1 MNNVSLS
8 AAKFS
13 KKNPTSPK
21 ISSPVLKAIHVPSLN
36 IKIKTPQI
44 KEGINIPKRKNFE
57 LDHRFKIQKTFIE
70 ERARSTSPKLR
81 GESKIN
87 QTFIEDNE
95 LVKKYK
101 KIRLENQEFQIKIKE
116 LYCDLMKKYSQGTNL
131 ENCVETSIQIMA
143 LVFQCCF
150 N

>member
-44 KEGINIPKRKNFE
+44 KEGINIPKRKNFDIAIYMVIE
-57 LDHRFKIQKTFIE
+57 DLIMIFFQLFGLFFDGQVEAFAFLRNLLDRYRLLFLVTFGFFNRPEFKICSQKFKVT
-70 ERARSTSPKLR
+70 
-81 GESKIN
+81 KI
-87 QTFIEDNE
+87 F
-95 LVKKYK
+95 L
-101 KIRLENQEFQIKIKE
+101 
-116 LYCDLMKKYSQGTNL
+116 
-131 ENCVETSIQIMA
+131 
-143 LVFQCCF
+143 
-150 N
+150 